1 MDPAFLVQ
9 MSASPMSRRKALRLA
24 GFALGAIC
32 TTSPAHHALALKPG
46 KPSKE
51 KLLSSLKE
59 EKTPE
64 EIEAEKAR
72 IAEEKRIRLEKQK
85 ELQTMA
91 EKRKSGLEED
101 TGNNVEIESNLRGQY
116 YYPTARKRYLPRV
129 KVAWETIN
137 FVEEAAKNQK
147 WPDVSSM
154 SARELSDAILP
165 MKLYASSL
173 AGGGLSIN
181 AKFIEN
187 MNSQTDRYEK
197 ALKQLSK
204 AAKQKQTSVVLN
216 NLTDMKGA
224 IQKYREYGRLEA
236 PDFGIGEIPTDTRV
250 GSGFAN
256 NNSAL
261 YGRNKSFQDVSNE
274 R

>member
-9 MSASPMSRRKALRLA
+9 MSASPMPRREALRLA

-32 TTSPAHHALALKPG
+32 TTSPAQHALALKPG

-64 EIEAEKAR
+64 EIEADKAR
-72 IAEEKRIRLEKQK
+72 IAEEKRLRLEKQK
-85 ELQTMA
+85 ELQAMA
-91 EKRKSGLEED
+91 EKRKSGLED
-101 TGNNVEIESNLRGQY
+101 DAGSNVEIESSLRGQY

-137 FVEEAAKNQK
+137 FAEEAAKNQK
-147 WPDVSSM
+147 WSDVSSM
-154 SARELSDAILP
+154 SAGDLSDAILP

-187 MNSQTDRYEK
+187 MNFQTDRYEK

-204 AAKQKQTSVVLN
+204 AAKQKQTSVALN
-216 NLTDMKGA
+216 NLTDMKSA
-224 IQKYREYGRLEA
+224 IQKYREYGRLQA
-236 PDFGIGEIPTDTRV
+236 PDFGIGEIPSDTRV

-256 NNSAL
+256 NNSTL
-261 YGRNKSFQDVSNE
+261 YGRNKAFQDVSNE